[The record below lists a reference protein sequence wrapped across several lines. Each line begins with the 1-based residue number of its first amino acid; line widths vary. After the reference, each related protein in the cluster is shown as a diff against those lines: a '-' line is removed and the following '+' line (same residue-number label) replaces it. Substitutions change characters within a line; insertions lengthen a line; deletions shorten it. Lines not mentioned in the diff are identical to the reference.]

1 MKVLRVLDV
10 MRVMQ
15 VDDARSVREWFRS
28 GRLKGVNL
36 GGRLGWRCTEE
47 QLRDFMESNMSAQ
60 PKLTGLAR
68 NQQETQP

>member
-10 MRVMQ
+10 MKVMQ
-15 VDDARSVREWFRS
+15 VDDARAVREWFRS

-47 QLRDFMESNMSAQ
+47 QLQAF
-60 PKLTGLAR
+60 L
-68 NQQETQP
+68 NQQRTPKQDGLDGEK